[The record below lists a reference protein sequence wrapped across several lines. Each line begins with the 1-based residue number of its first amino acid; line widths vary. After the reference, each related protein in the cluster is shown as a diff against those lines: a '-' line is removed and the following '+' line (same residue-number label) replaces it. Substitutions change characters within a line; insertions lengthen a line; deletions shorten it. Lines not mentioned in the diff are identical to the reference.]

1 MSEGHSQAVKQ
12 KGRNNSGHQKIGQ
25 ARSTKVLTLYKEFRK
40 GLVRTERN
48 WAKEGHSHPIEKR
61 EEHVRRMK
69 DMIKQGRETCRLLKK
84 VRDKLRHQ
92 KRLSKEDSLTA
103 NHGGMNE

>member
-48 WAKEGHSHPIEKR
+48 
-61 EEHVRRMK
+61 
-69 DMIKQGRETCRLLKK
+69 
-84 VRDKLRHQ
+84 
-92 KRLSKEDSLTA
+92 
-103 NHGGMNE
+103 